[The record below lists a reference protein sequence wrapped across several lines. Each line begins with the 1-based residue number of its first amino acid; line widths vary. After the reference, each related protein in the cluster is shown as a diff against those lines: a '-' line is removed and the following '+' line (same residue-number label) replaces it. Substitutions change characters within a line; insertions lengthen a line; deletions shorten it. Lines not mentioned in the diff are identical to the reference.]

1 VILNSSE
8 IRGRCRTDA
17 GSFFAFA
24 YVLLYRDAMNDLI
37 PPPNQNLPIPFHIKI
52 RIGLEFVWLW
62 LSNPKFRARADK
74 RRAFYEH
81 MMVKAHRIWF
91 C

>member
-1 VILNSSE
+1 MPMPL
-8 IRGRCRTDA
+8 
-17 GSFFAFA
+17 
-24 YVLLYRDAMNDLI
+24 
-37 PPPNQNLPIPFHIKI
+37 HIKI
-52 RIGLEFVWLW
+52 RIGIEFAWLW
-62 LSNPKFRARADK
+62 LSSPKFRARADK